1 VAVERKEITECG
13 YRCRVRIR
21 EARASASDATRWS
34 RSESS
39 KGVEDHGGGDSG
51 GYSSS
56 GEARFA
62 QRGSLGELGA
72 WRGAITIM
80 QVRRAR

>member
-1 VAVERKEITECG
+1 MWRWRGRTEGDNECG
-13 YRCRVRIR
+13 YWCRVRIR
-21 EARASASDATRWS
+21 EARASASDAMRWS

-56 GEARFA
+56 GKLDLHNMA
-62 QRGSLGELGA
+62 
-72 WRGAITIM
+72 
-80 QVRRAR
+80 V